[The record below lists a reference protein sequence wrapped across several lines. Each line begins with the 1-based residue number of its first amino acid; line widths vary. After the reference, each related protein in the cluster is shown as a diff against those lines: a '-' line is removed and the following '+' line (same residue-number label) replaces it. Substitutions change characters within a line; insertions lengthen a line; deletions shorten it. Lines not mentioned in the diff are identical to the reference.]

1 MVVWNTNLEECS
13 ILMNG
18 IQLFWRLTGF
28 WRAIRA
34 TLSFKLMDETGGFGF
49 FGRIFGNGSLNPV
62 LDCI

>member
-1 MVVWNTNLEECS
+1 MVVWITNLEECS

-28 WRAIRA
+28 WRAIG
-34 TLSFKLMDETGGFGF
+34 TILSFKLMDETGGFGF
-49 FGRIFGNGSLNPV
+49 FGRIFGKGSLTLV

>member
-28 WRAIRA
+28 WRAIG
-34 TLSFKLMDETGGFGF
+34 TILSFKLMDETGGFGF
-49 FGRIFGNGSLNPV
+49 FGEYLGMAV
-62 LDCI
+62 

>member
-28 WRAIRA
+28 WHAIGNI
-34 TLSFKLMDETGGFGF
+34 LSFKLMDETGGFGF
-49 FGRIFGNGSLNPV
+49 FGEYLGMAV
-62 LDCI
+62 

>member
-28 WRAIRA
+28 WRAIGA
-34 TLSFKLMDETGGFGF
+34 ILSFKLMDETGGFGF
-49 FGRIFGNGSLNPV
+49 LGRIFGNGSLTPV